1 VPPAF
6 EAQVVV
12 IAPFS
17 ELSYEQSSWR
27 DTIVF
32 VEQGEVDLEW
42 ETGSRLHCLRGDVL
56 YLTGLHLRVLSNRG
70 AEPAILIAVSRRP
83 TGNS

>member
-17 ELSYEQSSWR
+17 ELSYEQTAWR

-32 VEQGEVDLEW
+32 VEQGEVELEW
-42 ETGSRLHCLRGDVL
+42 ETGSRMHCLRGDVM
-56 YLTGLHLRVLSNRG
+56 YLIGLHLRVLSNPG
-70 AEPAILIAVSRRP
+70 AEPVILIAVSRRP
-83 TGNS
+83 AGNS